1 MTVGFAGY
9 LARRFALLVFT
20 LVLVPS
26 LSFVFFKL
34 LEPDVPGPAQ
44 ILRELVDY
52 LGATFLRADMGAG
65 SFRNETFIRTRGAL
79 EVISDGFLVDVALLG
94 GALVSGV
101 LVGLAAGSVQ
111 AIRPRSFLSR
121 AIAVV
126 TAFVLSSPVYW
137 LGLLV
142 LLCFAPGVGSVAQVP
157 FLSTVGGYRPPG
169 EDAAAFVRSLWLPC
183 LIISAP
189 LAAACTRM
197 AAAQLGGSLHED
209 FVRTARG
216 KGLREGRVIR
226 RHALPVASAPVIA
239 LIAVNMNL
247 VITNAAL
254 VETVFNLP
262 GGFRYMERAL
272 INRDVDLVQALILE
286 ATFFIVVA
294 NFISDAVIAWLD
306 PRVRESL

>member
-1 MTVGFAGY
+1 MTAGYASY

-26 LSFVFFKL
+26 LSFVFFQL
-34 LEPDVPGPAQ
+34 LEQDIPGPAQ
-44 ILRELVDY
+44 IVRELVDY
-52 LGATFLRADMGAG
+52 LGATFLHADMGAG
-65 SFRNETFIRTRGAL
+65 SFRSATFIRTRGAF
-79 EVISDGFLVDVALLG
+79 EVIADGFLVDVALLG
-94 GALVSGV
+94 GALLSGV
-101 LVGLAAGSVQ
+101 LIGLAAGTVQ
-111 AIRPRSFLSR
+111 AMRPRSALSR
-121 AIAVV
+121 VISVV

-137 LGLLV
+137 LGLLM
-142 LLCFAPGVGSVAQVP
+142 LLFFAPGVGSVAEIP
-157 FLSTVGGYRPPG
+157 FLSTVGGYRPPS
-169 EDAAAFVRSLWLPC
+169 DDPTAFVRSLWLPC
-183 LIISAP
+183 LIVAAP

-197 AAAQLGGSLHED
+197 AAGQLGGSLEED

-216 KGLREGRVIR
+216 KGLRERRVIR

-262 GGFRYMERAL
+262 GGFRYTERAL
-272 INRDVDLVQALILE
+272 VNRDVDLVQALILE

-294 NFISDAVIAWLD
+294 NFIADAVLAWLD
-306 PRVRESL
+306 PRVRQGA

>member
-1 MTVGFAGY
+1 MTAGFAGY

-20 LVLVPS
+20 LILVPS
-26 LSFVFFKL
+26 LSFVFFQL
-34 LEPDVPGPAQ
+34 LDQDIPGPAQ
-44 ILRELVDY
+44 MLRELVDY
-52 LGATFLRADMGAG
+52 LGATFLHADLGAG
-65 SFRNETFIRTRGAL
+65 TFQNQTSIRTRGAFA
-79 EVISDGFLVDVALLG
+79 VISDGFLVDVALLT
-94 GALVSGV
+94 GALLSGV
-101 LVGLAAGSVQ
+101 LLGLAAGTVQ
-111 AIRPRSFLSR
+111 AVRPRSPVARVISVL
-121 AIAVV
+121 

-142 LLCFAPGVGSVAQVP
+142 LLFLAPGVGSVAEIP
-157 FLSTVGGYRPPG
+157 FLSTIGCYKPPG
-169 EDAAAFVRSLWLPC
+169 EDPVAFLQALWMPC
-183 LIISAP
+183 LIVSAP

-197 AAAQLGGSLHED
+197 CAGQLGGSLGED

-216 KGLREGRVIR
+216 KGLRERRIIR

-262 GGFRYMERAL
+262 GGFRYTERAL
-272 INRDVDLVQALILE
+272 INRDIDLVQALILE

-294 NFISDAVIAWLD
+294 NFVADAVLAWLD
-306 PRVRESL
+306 PRVREAV